1 MYDTFN
7 VLTVKKLQDIADQEI
22 RARFRVS
29 ETGLNHS
36 STYRLFQGGFCCT
49 SLCVNSFICG
59 AVVVPFKNI

>member
-29 ETGLNHS
+29 ETGL
-36 STYRLFQGGFCCT
+36 RPQ
-49 SLCVNSFICG
+49 
-59 AVVVPFKNI
+59 